1 MSAEDQ
7 EGQIHALQ
15 VLQYEDE
22 DHDQCESAGD
32 ERSPGPA
39 EARPS
44 LARIRFLS
52 RFCIL
57 RRLAAHQLVIYTPSV
72 APSQV
77 PTVLVVSTVPMW
89 ACVIVAGLFDRAG
102 VAAHR
107 RRAGCCVRK
116 AASSLACTAFFFLV
130 LRLKNGLATS
140 HLLQDGLC

>member
-57 RRLAAHQLVIYTPSV
+57 RRLAAHQPFIYTPLV

-77 PTVLVVSTVPMW
+77 PTVLVLST
-89 ACVIVAGLFDRAG
+89 CLYGL
-102 VAAHR
+102 V
-107 RRAGCCVRK
+107 
-116 AASSLACTAFFFLV
+116 
-130 LRLKNGLATS
+130 
-140 HLLQDGLC
+140 